1 MTIARVLRDHS
12 GAFWLALA
20 AVMLGARA
28 SAAAQPSPR
37 ETGVVQM
44 VFAGDVMLDGGPGHF
59 VTHGG
64 DPFAGVAPILQA
76 ADIAVA
82 NLECVIATK
91 GKALD
96 KDFTFLARPNCIPV
110 LKRHFTAL
118 SLANNH
124 SGDWGKEGFASQL
137 SLLDEAKLPY
147 FGGGRNIA
155 EARRPLVLTRN
166 GRRVALL
173 GYDGFPPRSFAAGGR
188 TPGVA
193 WMVET
198 DMLADVTAA
207 RTAEKAD
214 WVVVFLH
221 WGKGEEP
228 APTEAQ
234 EILARKLIDAGADA
248 VLGCHPHVTQT
259 VELYRGRP
267 IVYSLGNLVFDYYPK
282 DPAVWIG
289 WIVQLTFGKPTGLE
303 MKTSTVELD
312 PAGIPRLFGTGPKE
326 TPLSRSGRPESRD

>member
-1 MTIARVLRDHS
+1 MAAV
-12 GAFWLALA
+12 ALA
-20 AVMLGARA
+20 AARA
-28 SAAAQPSPR
+28 VAAGPGPAEP
-37 ETGVVQM
+37 GVVRM
-44 VFAGDVMLDGGPGHF
+44 AFAGDVMLDGGPGHF

-64 DPFAGVAPILQA
+64 DPFAGVASVLQS

-82 NLECVIATK
+82 NLECAMATK

-96 KDFTFLARPNCIPV
+96 KDFTFLARSNCIPV

-137 SLLDEAKLPY
+137 SLLDEAKMPY
-147 FGGGRNIA
+147 FGGGRNLA
-155 EARRPLVLTRN
+155 EARRPLVLERN
-166 GRRVALL
+166 GRRVAML
-173 GYDGFPPRSFAAGGR
+173 GYDGFPPRSFAAGPN

-193 WMVET
+193 WMVEA
-198 DMLADVTAA
+198 DMLADVQRA
-207 RTAEKAD
+207 RTTEKAD

-221 WGKGEEP
+221 WGRGEEP

-248 VLGCHPHVTQT
+248 VVGCHPHVTQT
-259 VELYRGRP
+259 VEFYRGRA

-282 DPAVWIG
+282 DPAVWTG
-289 WIVQLTFGKPTGLE
+289 WIVELTFGKPTGLE
-303 MKTSTVELD
+303 MKTFTVQLD
-312 PAGIPRLFGTGPKE
+312 PAGIPHLFGAEKPN
-326 TPLSRSGRPESRD
+326 RSAGD